1 MSDRTSP
8 EFGATLREL
17 SEVQAS
23 LADCPADDIAQ
34 RASLRRRE
42 NELRDQLRAFSAAWT
57 DHLSIDQIK
66 RKIAELEHRIEDH
79 YGNRLSHTSGMQ
91 TGFGGGLDP
100 KVLHEMNR
108 AMDESN
114 DLVGLRAELS
124 RLRDR
129 LSRLESGS

>member
-1 MSDRTSP
+1 MSDRGSP

-17 SEVQAS
+17 SDVQAR
-23 LADCPADDIAQ
+23 LAECPADDIAQ
-34 RASLRRRE
+34 RALLRRRE
-42 NELRDQLRAFSAAWT
+42 DELRDELRAYSTAWT
-57 DHLSIDQIK
+57 DHLSIDQLK
-66 RKIAELEHRIEDH
+66 RKIVELEERIQAH

-114 DLVGLRAELS
+114 DLAGLRAELT
-124 RLRDR
+124 RLRNR
-129 LSRLESGS
+129 LSTLESGS